1 MKIRSV
7 SLSFVMLFVL
17 GTLIPAFAQVTSV
30 AAGTGMSFPTITKSG
45 TVSID
50 TTKVPMLNT
59 ANTFRGNQFVF
70 GNIGASGA
78 VSATAFNIQGLP
90 FDYGSLPSTNSF
102 LGFAG
107 NATTTGT
114 ENVAAGF
121 GALQY
126 NSSGG
131 ANTAAGKA
139 ALYYNSTGIANTALG
154 YYALDLSTTGNYNTA
169 VGADAGMPGSSGF
182 ILTGSSDTFV
192 GSFASFGNQTALTN
206 SSAIGSRAEVNAND
220 AMVLGSINGINNCT
234 AAYNCTSTFVGI
246 GTTTPVYLLHIGNS
260 GGASF
265 NNFLRVEGPTAP
277 GTGGNAASFGGLG
290 AFSIDAPNI
299 PGGRFLV
306 TESGRVGIGNYFPG
320 HPLHMGDG
328 AYEDHGTWTNSS
340 DRNLKTSF
348 APVDGADLLVR
359 LSAVPM
365 SKWRY
370 KSEQD
375 SIRHIGPTAQ
385 DFYAAFGLGSD
396 DKHIT
401 TVDEGG
407 VALAAVQALYR
418 ENLKLLEATKQQQ
431 ALIQKQQEQIA
442 QLGQQLK
449 ILQAAFK
456 TSGRDSKIHTV
467 KVKATMLHQ

>member
-1 MKIRSV
+1 
-7 SLSFVMLFVL
+7 
-17 GTLIPAFAQVTSV
+17 
-30 AAGTGMSFPTITKSG
+30 
-45 TVSID
+45 
-50 TTKVPMLNT
+50 
-59 ANTFRGNQFVF
+59 
-70 GNIGASGA
+70 
-78 VSATAFNIQGLP
+78 
-90 FDYGSLPSTNSF
+90 
-102 LGFAG
+102 
-107 NATTTGT
+107 
-114 ENVAAGF
+114 
-121 GALQY
+121 
-126 NSSGG
+126 
-131 ANTAAGKA
+131 
-139 ALYYNSTGIANTALG
+139 
-154 YYALDLSTTGNYNTA
+154 
-169 VGADAGMPGSSGF
+169 
-182 ILTGSSDTFV
+182 
-192 GSFASFGNQTALTN
+192 
-206 SSAIGSRAEVNAND
+206 
-220 AMVLGSINGINNCT
+220 
-234 AAYNCTSTFVGI
+234 
-246 GTTTPVYLLHIGNS
+246 
-260 GGASF
+260 
-265 NNFLRVEGPTAP
+265 
-277 GTGGNAASFGGLG
+277 
-290 AFSIDAPNI
+290 
-299 PGGRFLV
+299 
-306 TESGRVGIGNYFPG
+306 
-320 HPLHMGDG
+320 MGDG